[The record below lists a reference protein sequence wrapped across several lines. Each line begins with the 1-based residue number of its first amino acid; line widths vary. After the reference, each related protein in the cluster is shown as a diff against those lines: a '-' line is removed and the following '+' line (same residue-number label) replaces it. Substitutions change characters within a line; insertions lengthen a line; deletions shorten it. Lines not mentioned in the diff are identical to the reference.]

1 MTIPKTKE
9 KIIEEIKKRTGNAPD
24 VTYKN
29 YPIGD
34 KIITLIYSNS
44 VSSQNDIN
52 DFTFSLRINSGV
64 TVSNLIF
71 RPQLEIGS
79 TATPYEPYHG
89 AEYTITPRQQSVCY
103 PERHQTA

>member
-34 KIITLIYSNS
+34 KKI
-44 VSSQNDIN
+44 
-52 DFTFSLRINSGV
+52 RW
-64 TVSNLIF
+64 
-71 RPQLEIGS
+71 R
-79 TATPYEPYHG
+79 
-89 AEYTITPRQQSVCY
+89 RK
-103 PERHQTA
+103 